1 MQITGYDSPTHDRF
15 DSGYPTAPVN
25 NNDSGFIGINND
37 WSGVTW
43 AASNSQKSFPL
54 LSPDHYVVA
63 RHFGGAASIRSF
75 DQFAN
80 LQTGN
85 QQSIENIGYGIAL
98 SEGAPGDLSIGT
110 LTEAM
115 QNVKRYAILDLNTS
129 STTNSNN
136 YANLDLLIYGHGGN
150 ATNSTRVAAAP
161 FLYNV
166 GYPNS
171 GEYFLTSRTG
181 VQLQTFDSGSPVFA
195 DYTNPNGDSE
205 LALIGNHAA
214 IDTVNGYNL
223 HNFLGTYQIMAALQS
238 FMNDDGRSLRVTGNP
253 SYTWVGSSSTEIAK
267 NSAWGLG
274 GNPNN
279 TGASSDRYVL
289 FNPVSAASQSINV
302 NSNYELRGL
311 YFKSFAGTNPF
322 TFSGSSTLTI
332 GRGGITNYDADQQ
345 AFTAN
350 LQLGTSQYWDAGI
363 GGLAIVNL
371 NTNGNLLEIDSAGAS
386 AISGNISGAGSLA
399 LSDGALTLSGSSSYT
414 GATWAHSGNLQVTG
428 SIASSSALV
437 LGSPAVLSGTGTVPT
452 IEGTGTISPG
462 NSPGILTTTAV
473 DPSGGLDFDF
483 EFSAASAPDFT
494 APSAS
499 INDLLRITAAT
510 PFENNLTANNE
521 ISVYLDVASLSAGQQ
536 FLGGFFTDEN
546 TDFIEA
552 IKNAQV
558 TTYLADPTGNVTFNG
573 QTYSADTN
581 PLGLVLS
588 TILQTANFGSGP
600 ISGRILQLQV
610 VDQTN
615 YADWKLY
622 NNLSGNDALNTA
634 DTDGDGIAQLLEF
647 ALGGNP
653 NINDRSILPTHALVE
668 DAGSSYLE
676 LSVTRPK
683 DLQGVTYTPLTTA
696 DLSSW
701 PSDSTGIADDSPI
714 PSDNGDGTETLN
726 YRRSQAV
733 AGAEQGFLR
742 VEVSE
747 TP

>member
-1 MQITGYDSPTHDRF
+1 MQITGYDSTTHDRF
-15 DSGYPTAPVN
+15 VSGYPAAPVN

-63 RHFGGAASIRSF
+63 RHFGGDASIRSF

-80 LQTGN
+80 LQPGN

-98 SEGAPGDLSIGT
+98 SEGALGDLSIGT
-110 LTEAM
+110 LKDAM

-129 STTNSNN
+129 STTNSNS
-136 YANLDLLIYGHGGN
+136 YAGLDLLIYGHGGS
-150 ATNSTRVAAAP
+150 ATNSTRVSAAP

-166 GYPNS
+166 VYPNS

-195 DYTNPNGDSE
+195 DWTNPNGDSE

-214 IDTVNGYNL
+214 VGVNYNL

-267 NSAWGLG
+267 NGAWGTR
-274 GNPNN
+274 NS

-289 FNPVSAASQSINV
+289 FNPASAGSQSINV

-350 LQLGTSQYWDAGI
+350 LQLGTSQYWDVGI

-371 NTNGNLLEIDSAGAS
+371 NTNGNLLELDSAGAS
-386 AISGNISGAGSLA
+386 AISGNISGAGSFA
-399 LSDGALTLSGSSSYT
+399 LSGGTLTLSGTSSYT
-414 GATWAHSGNLQVTG
+414 GATWVHSGNLVVSG
-428 SIASSSALV
+428 SIASSSAL
-437 LGSPAVLSGTGTVPT
+437 LLDSPALLSGTGMVPT

-462 NSPGILTTTAV
+462 NSSGILTATSI

-483 EFSAASAPDFT
+483 EFTAASAPNFT
-494 APSAS
+494 SPSAS
-499 INDLLRITAAT
+499 INDLLRITAIT

-521 ISVYLDVASLSAGQQ
+521 ISVYLNVASLSAGQQ

-546 TDFIEA
+546 TDFIDA

-581 PLGLVLS
+581 PLGLTLS

-615 YADWKLY
+615 YTDWKLY
-622 NNLSGNDALNTA
+622 YNLSGNDALNTA
-634 DTDGDGIAQLLEF
+634 DTDSDGIAQLLEF
-647 ALGGNP
+647 AFGGNP
-653 NINDRSILPTHALVE
+653 NINDSSILPTHALVE
-668 DAGSSYLE
+668 ESGSSYLE
-676 LSVTRPK
+676 LTVTRPK
-683 DLQGVTYTPLTTA
+683 DLQGITYAPRTTSDLTNW
-696 DLSSW
+696 L
-701 PSDSTGIADDSPI
+701 SDSTGIADDSPT
-714 PSDNGDGTETLN
+714 PSDNGDGTETLI
-726 YRRSQAV
+726 YRRGQAV
-733 AGAEQGFLR
+733 AGVDQAFLR
-742 VEVSE
+742 VEISE